1 MFNVGLLYGYII
13 GRTRH
18 SSYVGGPEIKD
29 VSKTTTDK
37 VLKWIK
43 QNPYHTCQE
52 IAKECKL
59 TVPST
64 NGILMALIKKGKIFR
79 TQDHRYYK

>member
-1 MFNVGLLYGYII
+1 MFAVGYLCGYNM
-13 GRTRH
+13 GRVRR

-29 VSKTTTDK
+29 VSDKTDK

-52 IAKECKL
+52 IAKACEL
-59 TVPST
+59 TVPSA
-64 NGILMALIKKGKIFR
+64 NGILMALMRQAKISR
-79 TQDHRYYK
+79 TQEHKYYI

>member
-1 MFNVGLLYGYII
+1 MFGVGFLCGYNVGRI
-13 GRTRH
+13 RH
-18 SSYVGGPEIKD
+18 RSYVSGPEIKD
-29 VSKTTTDK
+29 VSDKTDK

-52 IAKECKL
+52 IAKACEL

-64 NGILMALIKKGKIFR
+64 NGILVTLMKRAEISR
-79 TQDHRYYK
+79 TQEHKYYV

>member
-1 MFNVGLLYGYII
+1 MFAVGYLCGYNM
-13 GRTRH
+13 GRVKH
-18 SSYVGGPEIKD
+18 NSCVGGPEITDMSNKA
-29 VSKTTTDK
+29 DK

-64 NGILMALIKKGKIFR
+64 NGILIALMRRAEISR
-79 TQDHRYYK
+79 TQEYKYYI

>member
-1 MFNVGLLYGYII
+1 MFAVGYLCGYNM
-13 GRTRH
+13 GRVGH

-29 VSKTTTDK
+29 VSNKADK

-52 IAKECKL
+52 IAKACEL

-64 NGILMALIKKGKIFR
+64 NGILIALMKRAEISR
-79 TQDHRYYK
+79 TQEYKYYI

>member
-1 MFNVGLLYGYII
+1 MFGVGFLCGYNM
-13 GRTRH
+13 GRVRH

-29 VSKTTTDK
+29 VSNETDK

-43 QNPYHTCQE
+43 QNSYHTCQE
-52 IAKECKL
+52 IAQACKL

-64 NGILMALIKKGKIFR
+64 NGILIALMKKSKISR
-79 TQDHRYYK
+79 NQEHKYYV

>member
-1 MFNVGLLYGYII
+1 MFAVGYLCGYNM
-13 GRTRH
+13 GRVRR

-29 VSKTTTDK
+29 VSDKTDK

-52 IAKECKL
+52 IAKACEL

-64 NGILMALIKKGKIFR
+64 NGILVALMRRAKISR
-79 TQDHRYYK
+79 TQEHKYYI

>member
-1 MFNVGLLYGYII
+1 MFAVGYLCGYNM
-13 GRTRH
+13 GRIKH
-18 SSYVGGPEIKD
+18 SSCIGGPEIKD
-29 VSKTTTDK
+29 VSNKADK

-52 IAKECKL
+52 IAKACNL

-64 NGILMALIKKGKIFR
+64 NGILIALMKKSKISR
-79 TQDHRYYK
+79 NQEHKYYV

>member
-1 MFNVGLLYGYII
+1 MFAVGYLCGYNM
-13 GRTRH
+13 GRVRR

-29 VSKTTTDK
+29 VSDKTDK

-52 IAKECKL
+52 IAKACEL
-59 TVPST
+59 TIPST
-64 NGILMALIKKGKIFR
+64 NGILIVLMKRAEISR
-79 TQDHRYYK
+79 TQEHKYYI